1 VASIY
6 HINCAV
12 GAAKNFDYD
21 KLFKPI
27 EEDQEDP
34 LKAYLEYCDI
44 MTAEDGNEA
53 TVKED

>member
-1 VASIY
+1 VASLY
-6 HINCAV
+6 HKNCADNS
-12 GAAKNFDYD
+12 KNFDFD
-21 KLFKPI
+21 SHFKPI

-44 MTAEDGNEA
+44 MTAEDGNDA